1 MGREEDYIDSYKN
14 EEDRINSEYQL
25 AKDRNYIQL
34 RDKQIQ
40 LQNAKQNA
48 LRSSNLLQSNM
59 GFNTQGYGSSLHT
72 GIYNNYLN
80 AFNQANIEAE
90 NRNAELEQNQRN
102 DLTQARTN
110 QVNTV
115 LDNMENARNA
125 DSYNEY
131 LKNLGYGQYDENG
144 DFALSE
150 NAPSNMS
157 KQQWEDFKLAYD
169 NMFGESQEDKLA
181 YDSST
186 LPNASYIKANGTTGT
201 LGADFKY
208 ETENLLT
215 RAGQGEYKV
224 GDTFKLKNT
233 SGDSIYL
240 KFGKNGFSMIN
251 EAEFKESGNKAHYIN
266 WNLGDSD
273 KYMSSKD
280 YEQYTKQMDSLIN
293 DIATNK
299 SPDSLG
305 ASNIRNLKE
314 YYKENPNAFSEQV
327 LKILKVRYN
336 VTL

>member
-1 MGREEDYIDSYKN
+1 MAKEEDYINSYKN

-80 AFNQANIEAE
+80 AFNQANIDAE
-90 NRNAELEQNQRN
+90 NRNAELEQQQRQE
-102 DLTQARTN
+102 LTNARTN

-115 LDNMENARNA
+115 LDNMENARSA

-181 YDSST
+181 YDSAS

-233 SGDSIYL
+233 KGDSIYL

-251 EAEFKESGNKAHYIN
+251 EEEFKESGNKAHYIN

-280 YEQYTKQMDSLIN
+280 YNEYTKRMDTIIKEIDDGKLPLSL
-293 DIATNK
+293 
-299 SPDSLG
+299 DSSDRKALE
-305 ASNIRNLKE
+305 E
-314 YYKENPNAFSEQV
+314 YYKINPDAFSEQAI
-327 LKILKVRYN
+327 KILQGRYSVR
-336 VTL
+336 L